1 MKWLK
6 FLLPFNPVSISISAA
21 FSEKFSEVEMHW
33 LKKYSFAFEQLQ
45 IPCSF
50 AAWTMPQPGWFLLIP
65 PSSTDGNLPPSHNW
79 ASALSLDVLMAA
91 CFTILLIKSL
101 HLPSY

>member
-50 AAWTMPQPGWFLLIP
+50 AAWDYATAWLVSPH
-65 PSSTDGNLPPSHNW
+65 SSL
-79 ASALSLDVLMAA
+79 
-91 CFTILLIKSL
+91 F
-101 HLPSY
+101 Y